1 LRGQL
6 YIDHQTEP
14 TEETHMSVLT
24 ENSAGATAIWPFTIP
39 VTLEAEI
46 ESLRARIAATRWPE
60 KEPVDDL
67 SQGVQLAAIQAL
79 ARYWGTE
86 YDCGRLEARLS
97 GLPQFMTEIDGLDI
111 HFIHVTSPHEDALP
125 LVITH
130 GWPGSIVE
138 MLNVIDPL
146 TDPTAHGG
154 SAEDA
159 FHVVIPSMPGY
170 GFSAKPDE
178 IGWDVPHIAR
188 AWAELMK
195 RLGYTRYV
203 AQGGDW
209 GALITE
215 VMGAQAPEG
224 LIGIHTNMPGAL
236 PPEISK
242 VIASNVLGAG
252 GPAPTDLSAE
262 EQRAY
267 DRLSFFYTKGIGY
280 ALEMGN
286 RPQTLYGLADSPI
299 ALAAWMLDHDA
310 WSLED
315 IQRAFVEEQPVGNL
329 TRDEILDNVTLY
341 WLTNTGIS
349 AARLYWENKL
359 GFLDVK
365 GVTVPTAVSIFPNEL
380 YQAPRAWAERAFP
393 NLIYFNQ
400 VEEGNHFAA
409 WQEPDLFTTE
419 VRAAFRSLH

>member
-1 LRGQL
+1 MATTQA
-6 YIDHQTEP
+6 E
-14 TEETHMSVLT
+14 
-24 ENSAGATAIWPFTIP
+24 ATAIRAFTVEIP
-39 VTLEAEI
+39 EEALDD
-46 ESLRARIAATRWPE
+46 LRRRIAATRLPE

-79 ARYWGTE
+79 AKYWETE
-86 YDCGRLEARLS
+86 YDFGRLEARLS
-97 GLPQFMTEIDGLDI
+97 GLPQFITEIDGLDI

-125 LVITH
+125 LLITH

-138 MLNVIDPL
+138 MLNVIGPL

-154 SAEDA
+154 TAEDA
-159 FHVVIPSMPGY
+159 FHVVVPSMPGY

-178 IGWDVPHIAR
+178 TGWDVPHIAR
-188 AWAELMK
+188 AWAELMN

-209 GALITE
+209 GALVTE

-224 LIGIHTNMPGAL
+224 LIGIHTNMAGAL

-242 VIASNVLGAG
+242 TIASNVLGAG
-252 GPAPTDLSAE
+252 DPAPTGLSDE
-262 EQRAY
+262 EQRVY
-267 DRLSFFYTKGIGY
+267 DRLSSFFTKGIGY

-299 ALAAWMLDHDA
+299 ALAAWMIDHDA

-315 IQRAFVEEQPVGNL
+315 ITRAFVEQQPVGNL
-329 TRDEILDNVTLY
+329 TRDEVLDNVTLY
-341 WLTNTGIS
+341 WLTNTGVS
-349 AARLYWENKL
+349 SSRLYWENKL
-359 GFLDVK
+359 GFFDFK
-365 GVTVPTAVSIFPNEL
+365 GVTVPTAVSVFPKEIYPAL
-380 YQAPRAWAERAFP
+380 RAWAEQAFP

-400 VEEGNHFAA
+400 VDKGNHFAA
-409 WQEPDLFTTE
+409 WQEPDIYTTE
-419 VRAAFRSLH
+419 LRTGFRSLRTNGESRE